1 MSYGIEFKNDYGDNV
16 LKSKGL
22 LFEHSTGNA
31 IRAERINPLI
41 NNRYTHTMSLVQFSD
56 LNTGAGANNT
66 AINSQLST
74 VLSVSNLTDGGSF
87 NISRAHK
94 PLIHHQSNS
103 YVVRNYPNVSGLSRQ
118 SSARLH
124 YAISNTSDTSYHYE
138 AFFKLIPSGLHN
150 WTQEYNP
157 YNNAFSSNNKGLH
170 IQVLPS
176 SKHNHADV
184 PYIVAWNKVPS
195 VAAES
200 YGMQSNDANGDVIFD
215 SRFNAKAIRVKDY
228 VTVTAAQFEDCLE
241 NNTTY
246 NFTLRQAITN
256 PYVGGDPQ
264 MNTRNDVVNRNGFY
278 WYRPTFKLTTS
289 TNLQMYRTVY
299 KWNNNAGWGNPPE
312 FQRYQDCLIT
322 ILDA

>member
-1 MSYGIEFKNDYGDNV
+1 MAYGIEFKNDYGDNV

-31 IRAERINPLI
+31 VRAERIDPII
-41 NNRYTHTMSLVQFSD
+41 NSRYTHNMSLLQFSD
-56 LNTGAGANNT
+56 LNTGRGANNT
-66 AINSQLST
+66 AIWSTITSSNSVTNQ
-74 VLSVSNLTDGGSF
+74 TDGGSF
-87 NISRAHK
+87 NIGFSYK
-94 PLIHHQSNS
+94 PLMHHQSNS
-103 YVVRNYPNVSGLSRQ
+103 YVIKNYNNESGLQNQKSG
-118 SSARLH
+118 RLH
-124 YAISNTSDTSYHYE
+124 YAISNTSDTNYHYE
-138 AFFKLIPSGLHN
+138 AFFKLVSSGLHN

-157 YNNAFSSNNKGLH
+157 YNNSFNSNNKGLH
-170 IQVLPS
+170 IHVLPS

-184 PYIVAWNKVPS
+184 PYIVAWNKVPTTTS
-195 VAAES
+195 G
-200 YGMQSNDANGDVIFD
+200 YGMEVLDSNSDKIFD

-246 NFTLRQAITN
+246 NFTLRQAISN

-278 WYRPTFKLTTS
+278 WYRPTFKLTSS

-299 KWNNNAGWGNPPE
+299 KWSNTAGWGNPPE

>member
-124 YAISNTSDTSYHYE
+124 YAVSNTSDTSYHYE

-157 YNNAFSSNNKGLH
+157 YNNAFNSNNKGLH

>member
-41 NNRYTHTMSLVQFSD
+41 NNRFTHTMSLVQFSD

-66 AINSQLST
+66 AVNSQLST

-87 NISRAHK
+87 DISRNHK

-118 SSARLH
+118 GSARLH

-157 YNNAFSSNNKGLH
+157 YNNAFDSNNKGLH

-241 NNTTY
+241 NDTTY

-264 MNTRNDVVNRNGFY
+264 MNTRNDVVNNNGFY

-322 ILDA
+322 LLDA